1 MAKKKHLTAN
11 YLIHGIPLKFIS
23 NNLHVFSA
31 VNKLLEYFLC
41 EKPPNTPSEGLTI
54 TFFDNPDDTTHQ
66 GIIPSSLK
74 LLYSSSEE
82 DLFDIKE
89 FGIDK
94 MSLYVNEDDFT
105 YYVAFGTI
113 GLFSYSMKK
122 GVADGYLKG
131 PEAINPNLISS
142 FIFIFL
148 LAELL
153 KGKGCF
159 LAHCSGV
166 EKKGQGIIFPGF
178 SGAGKTTSCV
188 ALIRQGYG
196 FLGDDRPIL
205 RYNKS
210 GGLELLSFPEPIDVT
225 DYTIQVFPELRNYRL
240 FLDNRNLRKQSF
252 TAEELYPGST
262 RDSCVPRIILFPE
275 ISAVKK
281 SSLEVFPKS
290 EALKTFLPHS
300 LLAFDKEI
308 ARKHFDIIFDLIQTT
323 DCYKLKLGTDL
334 ENLPDLVESIL

>member
-1 MAKKKHLTAN
+1 LSKKVLFKET
-11 YLIHGIPLKFIS
+11 YFIHGISLKFTS
-23 NNLHVFSA
+23 NNRNIFSA
-31 VNKLLEYFLC
+31 VNGLLQYFLSP
-41 EKPPNTPSEGLTI
+41 KTPSPPSEGLTI
-54 TFFDNPDDTTHQ
+54 TFFDNHDNTAHQ
-66 GIIPSSLK
+66 GIIPAGLK

-105 YYVAFGTI
+105 YYVAFGTT

-122 GVADGYLKG
+122 GVAEGYLRG

-142 FIFIFL
+142 FVFIFL

-153 KGKGCF
+153 KGKGYF

-166 EKKGQGIIFPGF
+166 EKNGQGIIFPGF

-225 DYTIQVFPELRNYRL
+225 DYTIRLFPELKNYRL

-252 TAEELYPGST
+252 NAEELYPGST
-262 RDSCVPRIILFPE
+262 RDSCVPKLILFPE

-308 ARKHFDIIFDLIQTT
+308 ARKHFDIIFDLIQST
-323 DCYKLKLGTDL
+323 DCYKVKLGADIQS
-334 ENLPDLVESIL
+334 LPVLVESVL

>member
-1 MAKKKHLTAN
+1 MTKKNRLTAQ
-11 YLIHGIPLKFIS
+11 YLIHGITLTFIS
-23 NNLHVFSA
+23 NNVHVFSA
-31 VNKLLEYFLC
+31 VNKLLEYFFC
-41 EKPPNTPSEGLTI
+41 EKTLGTRSEGLLI
-54 TFFDNPDDTTHQ
+54 NFFDNSDDTAHQ
-66 GIIPSSLK
+66 GILPSGLK

-94 MSLYVNEDDFT
+94 MRLYVNEDGFT

-122 GVADGYLKG
+122 GVAEGYLKG
-131 PEAINPNLISS
+131 SEAINPNLISS

-153 KGKGCF
+153 KGKGYF

-188 ALIRQGYG
+188 ALIRQGFG

-225 DYTIQVFPELRNYRL
+225 DYTIQLFPELKNYRL

-252 TAEELYPGST
+252 YAEELYPGST
-262 RDSCVPRIILFPE
+262 RDSCVPKLILFPE

-308 ARKHFDIIFDLIQTT
+308 ARQHFDIIFDLIQST
-323 DCYKLKLGTDL
+323 DCYKVKLGADIQS
-334 ENLPDLVESIL
+334 LPDLVESVL

>member
-1 MAKKKHLTAN
+1 LTKNNHLTAN
-11 YLIHGIPLKFIS
+11 YLIHGIPLKFTS
-23 NNLHVFSA
+23 NNVHIFSA
-31 VNKLLEYFLC
+31 VNKFLEYFLS
-41 EKPPNTPSEGLTI
+41 KKTSPTLSDGLAI
-54 TFFDNPDDTTHQ
+54 TFFDKHYDTAHQ
-66 GIIPSSLK
+66 EITPSGLK

-122 GVADGYLKG
+122 GVAEGFLKG
-131 PEAINPNLISS
+131 PETINPNLISS

-153 KGKGCF
+153 KGKGYF

-166 EKKGQGIIFPGF
+166 EKRGQGIIFPGF

-225 DYTIQVFPELRNYRL
+225 DYTIQLFPELKNYRL

-252 TAEELYPGST
+252 NAEELYPGST
-262 RDSCVPRIILFPE
+262 RASCVPKLILFPE
-275 ISAVKK
+275 ISAIKK
-281 SSLEVFPKS
+281 SFLEVFPKS

-308 ARKHFDIIFDLIQTT
+308 ARKHFDIIFDLIQST
-323 DCYKLKLGTDL
+323 DCYKVKLGADIQ
-334 ENLPDLVESIL
+334 NLPGLVESVL

>member
-1 MAKKKHLTAN
+1 MAKKNRLTAHC
-11 YLIHGIPLKFIS
+11 LIHGIPLTFIS

-41 EKPPNTPSEGLTI
+41 EKPLSTPPEGLTI
-54 TFFDNPDDTTHQ
+54 TFFDKPDDIAHQ
-66 GIIPSSLK
+66 GIIPSGLK

-122 GVADGYLKG
+122 GVAEGYLKG

-153 KGKGCF
+153 KGKGYF

-188 ALIRQGYG
+188 ALIRQGFG

-225 DYTIQVFPELRNYRL
+225 DYTIQLFPELRSYRL

-252 TAEELYPGST
+252 NAEDLYPGST
-262 RDSCVPRIILFPE
+262 RASCVPKLILFPE

-281 SSLEVFPKS
+281 SSLEIFPKS

-300 LLAFDKEI
+300 LLAFDKET
-308 ARKHFDIIFDLIQTT
+308 ARQHFDIIFDLIQST
-323 DCYKLKLGTDL
+323 DCYKIKLGADIQS
-334 ENLPDLVESIL
+334 LPDLVESIF

>member
-1 MAKKKHLTAN
+1 MTKKNHLTAH

-31 VNKLLEYFLC
+31 VNKLLECFLC
-41 EKPPNTPSEGLTI
+41 EKTLGTPSEGLTI
-54 TFFDNPDDTTHQ
+54 TFFDNHDDTAHQ
-66 GIIPSSLK
+66 GIIPSGLK

-105 YYVAFGTI
+105 YYAGFGTI

-122 GVADGYLKG
+122 GVAEGYLKE

-142 FIFIFL
+142 FVFIFL

-153 KGKGCF
+153 KGKGYF

-166 EKKGQGIIFPGF
+166 EKNGQGIIFPGF

-188 ALIRQGYG
+188 ALIRRGYG

-225 DYTIQVFPELRNYRL
+225 DYTIQLFPELKNYRL

-252 TAEELYPGST
+252 IAEELYPGST
-262 RDSCVPRIILFPE
+262 RDSCVPKLILFPE
-275 ISAVKK
+275 ISAAKK

-308 ARKHFDIIFDLIQTT
+308 ARQHFDIIFDLIQST
-323 DCYKLKLGTDL
+323 DCYKVKLGADIQS
-334 ENLPDLVESIL
+334 LPDLVESIL

>member
-1 MAKKKHLTAN
+1 MTKNNHLTAH
-11 YLIHGIPLKFIS
+11 YLVHGIPLEFIS
-23 NNLHVFSA
+23 NNAHVFSA

-41 EKPPNTPSEGLTI
+41 EKPLSSSSEGLYI
-54 TFFDNPDDTTHQ
+54 TFFDCYDDTAHQ
-66 GIIPSSLK
+66 GIIPSGLK
-74 LLYSSSEE
+74 LLYSSSEK

-105 YYVAFGTI
+105 YYAAFGTN

-122 GVADGYLKG
+122 GVAEGYLKG

-153 KGKGCF
+153 KGKGYF

-166 EKKGQGIIFPGF
+166 EKNGKGIIFPGF
-178 SGAGKTTSCV
+178 SGAGKTTSCI
-188 ALIRQGYG
+188 ALIRQGFG

-205 RYNKS
+205 RYNKK

-225 DYTIQVFPELRNYRL
+225 DYTIQRFPELKDYRL

-252 TAEELYPGST
+252 NAEELYPGST
-262 RDSCVPRIILFPE
+262 RNSCVPKLILFPE
-275 ISAVKK
+275 ISAIKK
-281 SSLEVFPKS
+281 SFLEAFPKS

-308 ARKHFDIIFDLIQTT
+308 ARKHFDIIFDLIQST
-323 DCYKLKLGTDL
+323 DCYKVTVGKDL
-334 ENLPDLVESIL
+334 ENLPDLVKSIL

>member
-1 MAKKKHLTAN
+1 LAKKNHLTAN
-11 YLIHGIPLKFIS
+11 YLIHGILLTFIS

-41 EKPPNTPSEGLTI
+41 EKTLSTPSEGLSI
-54 TFFDNPDDTTHQ
+54 TFFDNHDDTIHQ
-66 GIIPSSLK
+66 GVLPSGLK
-74 LLYSSSEE
+74 LLYSSSKE

-122 GVADGYLKG
+122 GVAEGYLKE

-142 FIFIFL
+142 FVFIFL

-153 KGKGCF
+153 KGKGYF

-166 EKKGQGIIFPGF
+166 EKRGQGIIFPGF

-188 ALIRQGYG
+188 ALIRQGFG

-225 DYTIQVFPELRNYRL
+225 DYTIQLFPELKNYRF

-252 TAEELYPGST
+252 IAEELYPGST
-262 RDSCVPRIILFPE
+262 RDSCVPKLILFPE
-275 ISAVKK
+275 ISAAKK

-300 LLAFDKEI
+300 LLAFDKET
-308 ARKHFDIIFDLIQTT
+308 ARQHFDIIFDLIQST
-323 DCYKLKLGTDL
+323 DCYKVKLGADIQS
-334 ENLPDLVESIL
+334 LPDLVDSVL

>member
-1 MAKKKHLTAN
+1 LAKKNRLTAHC
-11 YLIHGIPLKFIS
+11 LIHGIPLTFIS

-41 EKPPNTPSEGLTI
+41 EKPLSTPPEGLTI
-54 TFFDNPDDTTHQ
+54 TFFDKPDDIAHQ
-66 GIIPSSLK
+66 GIIPSGLK

-122 GVADGYLKG
+122 GVAEGYLKG

-153 KGKGCF
+153 KGKGYF

-188 ALIRQGYG
+188 ALIRQGFG

-225 DYTIQVFPELRNYRL
+225 DYTIQLFPELRSYRL

-252 TAEELYPGST
+252 NAEDLYPGST
-262 RDSCVPRIILFPE
+262 RASCVPKLILFPE

-281 SSLEVFPKS
+281 SSLEIFPKS

-300 LLAFDKEI
+300 LLAFDKET
-308 ARKHFDIIFDLIQTT
+308 ARQHFDIIFDLIQST
-323 DCYKLKLGTDL
+323 DCYKIKLGADIQS
-334 ENLPDLVESIL
+334 LPDLVESIF

>member
-1 MAKKKHLTAN
+1 LTKKNRLTAQ
-11 YLIHGIPLKFIS
+11 YLIHGIPLKFTS
-23 NNLHVFSA
+23 NNVHIFSA
-31 VNKLLEYFLC
+31 VRKLLEYFLC
-41 EKPPNTPSEGLTI
+41 EKTLSRTPEGLSI
-54 TFFDNPDDTTHQ
+54 IFFDNHDDIAHQ
-66 GIIPSSLK
+66 GIIPSGLK

-94 MSLYVNEDDFT
+94 MSLFVNEDDFT
-105 YYVAFGTI
+105 YYAAFGTA
-113 GLFSYSMKK
+113 GLFSYSTKK
-122 GVADGYLKG
+122 GVAEGYLKE
-131 PEAINPNLISS
+131 PEAINPNLISN

-153 KGKGCF
+153 KGKGYF
-159 LAHCSGV
+159 LSHCSGV
-166 EKKGQGIIFPGF
+166 EKNGKGIIFPGF
-178 SGAGKTTSCV
+178 SGAGKTTSCI
-188 ALIRQGYG
+188 AFIRHGFG
-196 FLGDDRPIL
+196 FLGDDRPML

-210 GGLELLSFPEPIDVT
+210 GRLDLLCFPEPIDVT
-225 DYTIQVFPELRNYRL
+225 DYTIQLFPELKNYRL

-252 TAEELYPGST
+252 NAEELYPGST
-262 RDSCVPRIILFPE
+262 RNSCIPRLILFPE
-275 ISAVKK
+275 ISPIKK
-281 SSLEVFPKS
+281 SFLEVFPKS

-308 ARKHFDIIFDLIQTT
+308 AKKHFDIIFDLIQST